1 MKKILVAAT
10 LFLGAL
16 TCRAQE
22 KVMNIQKTDGTNTQ
36 TRVADLQEIT
46 FLTLDQGGQ
55 GLLVKTAGGG
65 TTAVLFEANPVVTVA
80 DGKLVV
86 KTSTSPSGTAEA
98 VEFEIANIAEIL
110 FGDATDGIAI
120 NASEGFSWV
129 LQDGGALLRG
139 IPKGVKP
146 RIYALDGRSLPTPPL
161 RNGEMRLNRTTMGKG
176 VFIVKAGTL
185 STKIRL

>member
-10 LFLGAL
+10 LFLGTL

-22 KVMNIQKTDGTNTQ
+22 KVMNIQRTDGTNTQ

-86 KTSTSPSGTAEA
+86 KTSTPPSGTAEA
-98 VEFEIANIAEIL
+98 VEFEIADIAEIL

-146 RIYALDGRSLPTPPL
+146 RIYTLDGRSLPTPPL
-161 RNGEMRLNRTTMGKG
+161 RNGEMRLSRTTMGKG